1 MFEDSLLVGAILLWV
16 VGSILILAG
25 TWVKLKI

>member
-1 MFEDSLLVGAILLWV
+1 MFEDSLLVGSVLLWV
-16 VGSILILAG
+16 VGSVLMLAG